1 MKILLQYFA
10 TYLTVAPALIFCNV
24 SMSQDGGVVS
34 HFLELHSCLFC
45 WYENFVAMIRNL
57 FDGSTS
63 LDFGNIS
70 MRPGGGIVS
79 HFLETNSCL
88 FCGYENFVAVILN
101 HDGSTSLDFCNDS
114 KRQLGDM
121 VSHCLEPRPCL
132 FCGYEQ
138 DWSIWATLQSLND
151 GTSLDFVTGSFCLF
165 VCFPQSWPHQ
175 DLLSWNVLGLA
186 MLMFPPWRRYHHNL
200 RSTDGLTVLA
210 WIEIVAILVHYQSS
224 CNTGSIGKGAQS
236 RPCLLEIEF

>member
-1 MKILLQYFA
+1 
-10 TYLTVAPALIFCNV
+10 
-24 SMSQDGGVVS
+24 
-34 HFLELHSCLFC
+34 
-45 WYENFVAMIRNL
+45 MIRNL

-138 DWSIWATLQSLND
+138 D
-151 GTSLDFVTGSFCLF
+151 
-165 VCFPQSWPHQ
+165 
-175 DLLSWNVLGLA
+175 
-186 MLMFPPWRRYHHNL
+186 
-200 RSTDGLTVLA
+200 
-210 WIEIVAILVHYQSS
+210 
-224 CNTGSIGKGAQS
+224 
-236 RPCLLEIEF
+236 